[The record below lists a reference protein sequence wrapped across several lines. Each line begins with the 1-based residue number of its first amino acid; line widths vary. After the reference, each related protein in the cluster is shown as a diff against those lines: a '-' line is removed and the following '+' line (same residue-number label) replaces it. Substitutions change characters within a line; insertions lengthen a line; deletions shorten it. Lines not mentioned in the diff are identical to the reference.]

1 MRDRMR
7 ARTPENARVEAGFAM
22 CEIATVAHARPGIG
36 AEILQSGKIWLE
48 FMQQVE
54 WICQEAAENC
64 DTERR
69 NQNRLRRR

>member
-1 MRDRMR
+1 MRDCT
-7 ARTPENARVEAGFAM
+7 RTSTGNARFEAGFAM

-54 WICQEAAENC
+54 WICQEAAEDC